1 MFVKIL
7 IVMDV
12 KNIIINFFYN
22 IIINFFYNIII
33 IMNIPFFIIL
43 GLSLLML
50 ILGFIYIHRNSKP
63 KEYFQLF
70 SNNKSNKNSYCNG

>member
-1 MFVKIL
+1 
-7 IVMDV
+7 
-12 KNIIINFFYN
+12 
-22 IIINFFYNIII
+22 
-33 IMNIPFFIIL
+33 MNIPFFIIL